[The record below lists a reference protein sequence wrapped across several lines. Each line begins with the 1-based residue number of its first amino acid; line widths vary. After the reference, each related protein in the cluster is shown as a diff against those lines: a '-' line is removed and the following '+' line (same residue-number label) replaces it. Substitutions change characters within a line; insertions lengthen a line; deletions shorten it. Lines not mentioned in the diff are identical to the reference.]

1 MHNHYI
7 IYCNQHVPHCNHY
20 IIYCNQII
28 TQCYYFVTDC
38 NVSCCNMVEAMRFRE
53 PVTEL
58 LTVYSVVLTVAG
70 GSPTVHSGAVNLS
83 GGPQTNHC

>member
-1 MHNHYI
+1 MCLAVICGGYEVQRT
-7 IYCNQHVPHCNHY
+7 CD
-20 IIYCNQII
+20 
-28 TQCYYFVTDC
+28 FE
-38 NVSCCNMVEAMRFRE
+38 M
-53 PVTEL
+53 